1 MHIYKVTV
9 GVITDDDDDDLDLSG
24 LKVTK
29 SII

>member
-9 GVITDDDDDDLDLSG
+9 RVITDGDDDLDLSG

>member
-9 GVITDDDDDDLDLSG
+9 RVITDDDDLDLSG

>member
-9 GVITDDDDDDLDLSG
+9 RVITDDDDDDLDLSG